1 DGNAHEPRLERPG
14 GVPAAQAAED
24 AQEHFLGDVLGV
36 VAVVKEADA
45 QAEHFGL
52 KAFDELTDRV
62 GLAEQTALHQSG
74 FVRRHVPSL
83 RRRLQKDLPEGEAR
97 SFRRWRAAGFTPAS
111 RRLYAG
117 GLRTAGIN
125 PAAHF

>member
-1 DGNAHEPRLERPG
+1 MRSYLAY
-14 GVPAAQAAED
+14 
-24 AQEHFLGDVLGV
+24 VLGI

-52 KAFDELTDRV
+52 KAFHQLTDRV

-83 RRRLQKDLPEGEAR
+83 RRRLRKDLPEREA
-97 SFRRWRAAGFTPAS
+97 
-111 RRLYAG
+111 
-117 GLRTAGIN
+117 
-125 PAAHF
+125 